1 MRLDTLEMYGVIN
14 EQCIIKVEKLT
25 IGIWIE
31 IVHFQI
37 AIVLAISDGDVC
49 LCLCRSAWQL
59 MPKSA
64 SPFMLRASKELPC
77 RV

>member
-49 LCLCRSAWQL
+49 LCLCRAAWQL

-64 SPFMLRASKELPC
+64 SPFMLRASKA
-77 RV
+77 